1 MKINEAEALVGITRK
16 NIRFYEE
23 EGLLTPRRN
32 RANGYRDY
40 GEEDVT
46 RLQQIK
52 LLRKL
57 GMPLSEI
64 RRVLSGEAT
73 LTVALTHHGAALR
86 QERTRLEQSLAL
98 TVSMA
103 GEHLTLDTLDAAG
116 RLQEMERLEQEGG
129 TAFMNRQ
136 TEDRRSRWR
145 GAILSAVVMAL
156 LMAGMIAL
164 LVWGAV
170 MDPIPLALLA
180 VLEAIPTAI
189 IVGIVLA
196 LRQRLQELKGDEL
209 DDARQY

>member
-16 NIRFYEE
+16 NIRFYEQ

-57 GMPLSEI
+57 GLPLSEI
-64 RRVLSGEAT
+64 RRIFDREQTLSD
-73 LTVALTHHGAALR
+73 ALNRHGAALR
-86 QERTRLEQSLAL
+86 RERARLEQSLAMTASL
-98 TVSMA
+98 A

-116 RLQEMERLEQEGG
+116 RLQEMEQLEQGG
-129 TAFMNRQ
+129 TTFMNRQ
-136 TEDRRSRWR
+136 TGDRRSGYW
-145 GAILSAVVMAL
+145 GAVLSAVAMAL

-164 LVWGAV
+164 LVWCAV
-170 MDPIPLALLA
+170 VDPIPLPLLLSFEA
-180 VLEAIPTAI
+180 VPAAV

>member
-16 NIRFYEE
+16 NIRFYEQ

-57 GMPLSEI
+57 GLPLSDI
-64 RRVLSGEAT
+64 RCVLSGEQT
-73 LTVALTHHGAALR
+73 LADALSRHGAALR
-86 QERTRLEQSLAL
+86 RERTRLEQSLAL

-103 GEHLTLDTLDAAG
+103 GENLTLDTLDAAG
-116 RLQEMERLEQEGG
+116 RLQEMEQLEQGG
-129 TAFMNRQ
+129 TVFMNRQ
-136 TEDRRSRWR
+136 TGDRRARYW
-145 GAILSAVVMAL
+145 GAILSAVAMAL

-164 LVWGAV
+164 LVWCAV
-170 MDPIPLALLA
+170 IDPIPLALLL
-180 VLEAIPTAI
+180 VFEAIPSAI
-189 IVGIVLA
+189 IVGIALA

-209 DDARQY
+209 DDACQY

>member
-16 NIRFYEE
+16 NIRFYEQ

-40 GEEDVT
+40 GAEDVA

-57 GMPLSEI
+57 GMPLSDI
-64 RRVLSGEAT
+64 RRVLSGEQT
-73 LTVALTHHGAALR
+73 LTVALNRHGATLR
-86 QERTRLEQSLAL
+86 RERARLEQSLAL

-103 GEHLTLDTLDAAG
+103 GENLTLDTLDAAG
-116 RLQEMERLEQEGG
+116 RLQEMEQLEQGG
-129 TAFMNRQ
+129 TVFMNRQ
-136 TEDRRSRWR
+136 TEDRRARYW
-145 GAILSAVVMAL
+145 GAILSAAAMAL

-170 MDPIPLALLA
+170 VDPIPLALLL
-180 VLEAIPTAI
+180 VFEAIPAAI
-189 IVGIVLA
+189 LVGIVLA

>member
-1 MKINEAEALVGITRK
+1 MKINEAEALVGISRK

-40 GEEDVT
+40 GEADVT

-73 LTVALTHHGAALR
+73 LTVALTRHGAALR

-116 RLQEMERLEQEGG
+116 RLQEMEKLEQGG

-136 TEDRRSRWR
+136 TEDRRSRYR
-145 GAILSAVVMAL
+145 GAVLSAVVMAL

-164 LVWGAV
+164 LVWCAV
-170 MDPIPLALLA
+170 MDPIPLVLLA
-180 VLEAIPTAI
+180 VFEAIPAAI

>member
-16 NIRFYEE
+16 NIRFYEQ

-32 RANGYRDY
+32 QANGYRDY
-40 GEEDVT
+40 GEEDVA

-57 GMPLSEI
+57 GMPLSDI
-64 RRVLSGEAT
+64 RRVLSGEQT
-73 LTVALTHHGAALR
+73 LTVALNRHGAALR
-86 QERTRLEQSLAL
+86 RERARLEQSLAL

-103 GEHLTLDTLDAAG
+103 GENLTLDTLDAAG
-116 RLQEMERLEQEGG
+116 RLREMEQLEQGG
-129 TAFMNRQ
+129 TVFMNRQ
-136 TEDRRSRWR
+136 TEDRRARYW
-145 GAILSAVVMAL
+145 GAILSAAAMAL

-164 LVWGAV
+164 LVWCAV
-170 MDPIPLALLA
+170 ADPIPLALLL
-180 VLEAIPTAI
+180 VFEAIPAAI
-189 IVGIVLA
+189 LVGIVLA

>member
-16 NIRFYEE
+16 NIRFYEQ

-40 GEEDVT
+40 GDEDVA

-57 GMPLSEI
+57 GMPLSDI
-64 RRVLSGEAT
+64 RRVLSGEQT
-73 LTVALTHHGAALR
+73 LTVALNRHGAALR
-86 QERTRLEQSLAL
+86 RERTRLEQSLAL
-98 TVSMA
+98 TVSIA
-103 GEHLTLDTLDAAG
+103 GENLTLDTLDAAG
-116 RLQEMERLEQEGG
+116 RLREMEQLEQGG
-129 TAFMNRQ
+129 TVFMNRQ
-136 TEDRRSRWR
+136 TGDRRARYW
-145 GAILSAVVMAL
+145 GAILSAAAMAL

-170 MDPIPLALLA
+170 VDPIPLALLL
-180 VLEAIPTAI
+180 VFEAIPAAVLI
-189 IVGIVLA
+189 GIVLA